1 MNQQENPINTILD
14 LASEEVKGWP
24 EWMRSND
31 HRREMERIERETL
44 GIACPACGSTKCST
58 KTDPDL

>member
-1 MNQQENPINTILD
+1 MEQEENPINTILD

-31 HRREMERIERETL
+31 HRREMERIERKSWEL
-44 GIACPACGSTKCST
+44 PVQPVAQPSGA
-58 KTDPDL
+58 